1 MARRPRTPGRDDGDR
16 FEETPENIGGA
27 DTGQERARKKSGRI
41 GTPRGKMIEAFME
54 LLAEQPYE
62 SIGLGDI
69 AARAGVTLAELR
81 GQFSGKLA
89 ILAAHI
95 KEIDREVL
103 GGEHDD
109 MTEEPARERL
119 FDMLMRRFEALS
131 PYKEAIRSLLQSA
144 RTDPPLA
151 LALNNFAVTSMQW
164 MLAGADIGSAG
175 PTGLIRAQ
183 GLALLYANVMS
194 TFLDDDEPGHARTM
208 AALDRALG
216 RGQQLS
222 GVFDTLCRFVP
233 GCSPRRRSRR
243 PLRSESPDVE
253 GDTAV
258 AV

>member
-1 MARRPRTPGRDDGDR
+1 MARKPGPPASDDGIED
-16 FEETPENIGGA
+16 TPESGGRQSGGA
-27 DTGQERARKKSGRI
+27 TGQAGAGKAPGRI
-41 GTPRGKMIEAFME
+41 GTPRGKVIEAFMA

-62 SIGLGDI
+62 TIGLRDI
-69 AARAGVTLAELR
+69 AARAGVSLAELR

-103 GGEHDD
+103 NGDQDD
-109 MTEEPARERL
+109 MSDEPTRERL
-119 FDMLMRRFEALS
+119 FDVLMRRFEALA
-131 PYKEAIRSLLQSA
+131 PYKGAIRSLLQSA
-144 RTDPPLA
+144 RTNPPLA
-151 LALNNFAVTSMQW
+151 LALNNFAVNAMQW
-164 MLAGADIGSAG
+164 MLAGAEIRAAG

-216 RGQQLS
+216 RGQQLT
-222 GVFDTLCRFVP
+222 GVLDRVCGLIP
-233 GCSPRRRSRR
+233 GCGSRRRPR
-243 PLRSESPDVE
+243 PARPADLD
-253 GDTAV
+253 GDAAV